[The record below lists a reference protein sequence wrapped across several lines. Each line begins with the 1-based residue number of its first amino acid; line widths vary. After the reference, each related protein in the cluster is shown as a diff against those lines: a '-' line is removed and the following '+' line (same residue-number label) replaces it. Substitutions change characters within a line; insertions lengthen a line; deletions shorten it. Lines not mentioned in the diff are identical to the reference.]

1 MNHIRSRKKLIE
13 VALPLDA
20 INAASAREKSI
31 RHGHPSTLHLWWAR
45 RPLAAAR
52 AVLFAQLVDDP
63 SAWPELFPTAEAQQ
77 RERERLFAILKE
89 LVQWENTTNEEV
101 LERAR
106 RAIRRSWARHCLG
119 GVNADRLSDEEI
131 EEAIRTGQIP
141 PLPGVHD
148 PFAGGGSIPLE
159 AQRLG
164 LEAYASDLN
173 PVAVT
178 INKAMIEIPPRF
190 RDCPPVNPHD
200 RRRRDLNTWRGAQ
213 GLAADVR
220 YYGQWM
226 REQAQQRIGHLY
238 PPITITAELAADRAD
253 LRSLIGQQL
262 TVIAWLWARTVR
274 SPNPAFAHVEVPLVT
289 TFILSSKP
297 GNEAYVEPIVA
308 GDTYRFTVRVGTPP
322 AWAKNGTKLARG
334 ANFRCLLSQM
344 PIKDE
349 YIKAESMAGRMG
361 ARMLAIVAEGPR
373 GRVYL
378 PPTAEHEAIARSAQ
392 PTWKPDLPMN
402 RETTNLVSGRGYG
415 FFTWADL
422 FTPRQ
427 LVALTTFADLVGEA
441 MEQVKRDYLSARE
454 GTPASGPGTPASG
467 APATGSLG
475 TPASG
480 APTTGIPGTCASGSP
495 LKPPRGWHSRG
506 YHPHL
511 DTPGVVHS
519 ITFCLA
525 DSVPADLITQ
535 WREELGL
542 VIAEQRQQEQD
553 PNPAAHHRRPQP
565 GDDRPIREV
574 EVRKRIERYADAGHG
589 ACWLR
594 DPRIAEL
601 VEHALLHFDGE
612 RYRLLEWC
620 IMPNHVHVLLETLP
634 GYPLGDVV
642 RSWKTVTAREANQLL
657 DRTGSFWMVDYFD
670 RCVRDERHLAA
681 VRAYI
686 RENPV
691 RAGLC
696 ATAEEWRWG
705 SAWAGWGRNPEA
717 GQGGDPRT
725 QAGRGEDPRTQ
736 AGWAGGPRTQND
748 DDLPLH
754 QGGTGATAY
763 AQAVGVYL
771 ALASNRMV
779 DSHSSLVTWT
789 SQRETLRNTF
799 GRQALPMVWDF
810 AEANPLSDSTGSFT
824 GSLAWVEKVF
834 DGFSVE
840 ALGCAYQ
847 ADAQSQT
854 LSQDKLISTDP
865 PYYDNVGYADLSDF
879 FYVWLRRML
888 RPIFPDLYATLS
900 TPKAEEL
907 VATPYRHGSKQAA
920 ERFFMD
926 GMTRALHNLAEQA
939 HPAFPVTI
947 YYAFKQHEVREA
959 QRDESA
965 TGELGDPDPP
975 SSLRSAPSSTGWET
989 FLEAV
994 IQAGFA
1000 VTGTWPMRTE
1010 RGARSNSIDT
1020 NALASS
1026 IVLVCRPR
1034 PADAPIATRREFLA
1048 ALKAELPAALAVLQH
1063 ANIAPVDLAQAAIG
1077 PGMAIYT
1084 RYARVVDAQ
1093 GNPVRVREALAQINQ
1108 VLDEVLAEQEGDFD
1122 ADTRWALAWF
1132 EQYGFAEGEYGV
1144 AETLSKAKNTSVE
1157 GLVAAGMVEA
1167 KRGKVRLLAPAE
1179 LPATWDPAGD
1189 SRVTHWEAVH
1199 HLIRVLDTAGEQ
1211 AAAALAAKLGSRA
1224 DVARELAYRLYTICE
1239 RNKRPDEAFAYNALV
1254 QSWGEIA
1261 RLMYDQRQ
1269 SLSMQHTLDL

>member
-119 GVNADRLSDEEI
+119 GMAAERLSDDEI
-131 EEAIRTGQIP
+131 AEAIRTGQIP

-178 INKAMIEIPPRF
+178 INKAMIEIPPKF
-190 RDCPPVNPHD
+190 RDCPPVNPQD
-200 RRRRDLNTWRGAQ
+200 RQRLDLNSWHGVQ

-226 REQAQQRIGHLY
+226 RERAQQRIGHLY

-322 AWAKNGTKLARG
+322 AWAKQGTKLARG

-427 LVALTTFADLVGEA
+427 LVVLTTFADLVGEA
-441 MEQVKRDYLSARE
+441 MECVRRDAQDAGLS
-454 GTPASGPGTPASG
+454 
-467 APATGSLG
+467 
-475 TPASG
+475 
-480 APTTGIPGTCASGSP
+480 
-495 LKPPRGWHSRG
+495 
-506 YHPHL
+506 
-511 DTPGVVHS
+511 DDGVG
-519 ITFCLA
+519 LA
-525 DSVPADLITQ
+525 D
-535 WREELGL
+535 
-542 VIAEQRQQEQD
+542 
-553 PNPAAHHRRPQP
+553 
-565 GDDRPIREV
+565 
-574 EVRKRIERYADAGHG
+574 
-589 ACWLR
+589 
-594 DPRIAEL
+594 
-601 VEHALLHFDGE
+601 
-612 RYRLLEWC
+612 
-620 IMPNHVHVLLETLP
+620 
-634 GYPLGDVV
+634 
-642 RSWKTVTAREANQLL
+642 
-657 DRTGSFWMVDYFD
+657 
-670 RCVRDERHLAA
+670 
-681 VRAYI
+681 
-686 RENPV
+686 
-691 RAGLC
+691 
-696 ATAEEWRWG
+696 
-705 SAWAGWGRNPEA
+705 
-717 GQGGDPRT
+717 
-725 QAGRGEDPRTQ
+725 
-736 AGWAGGPRTQND
+736 
-748 DDLPLH
+748 
-754 QGGTGATAY
+754 GGTGATAY

-865 PYYDNVGYADLSDF
+865 PYYDNIGYADLSDF

-920 ERFFMD
+920 ERFFME

-947 YYAFKQHEVREA
+947 YYAFKQQEVREA
-959 QRDESA
+959 QRAAGA
-965 TGELGDPDPP
+965 TGELGDPDLP

-1034 PADAPIATRREFLA
+1034 PADAPIATRREFIN
-1048 ALKAELPAALAVLQH
+1048 ALKAELPTALAVLQH

-1084 RYARVVDAQ
+1084 RSARVVDAQ
-1093 GNPVRVREALAQINQ
+1093 DTPVRVREALTLINQ
-1108 VLDEVLAEQEGDFD
+1108 VLDEVLAEQESDFD

-1157 GLVAAGMVEA
+1157 GLVAAGMVAA
-1167 KRGKVRLLAPAE
+1167 KRGKVRLLRPAE
-1179 LPATWDPAGD
+1179 LPATWDPASD

-1239 RNKRPDEAFAYNALV
+1239 RKKRPDEAFAYNALV

-1261 RLMYDQRQ
+1261 RLMYEQRQ
-1269 SLSMQHTLDL
+1269 SPSMQQAMDL